1 MAWLEPSTAVWCGGA
16 STIPSPP
23 TLRRRLGP
31 PHRRPPPAGS
41 LIPFRA
47 THQSDHVLFPFST
60 TNNEKDAAR
69 VSRRSSIL
77 LLFPFLL
84 VSSPSAAS
92 PLVSDD
98 LQRYTDQGEGFT
110 LLKPSSW
117 VKVEKAGA
125 TALFEEG
132 KGSNNI
138 GVVVNPVRLSS
149 LKDFG
154 TPEFVADRLI
164 QAERRK
170 ESTKDAQ
177 VLSVAERLGHSGLP
191 VYEFEYKV
199 DSTRGGIKRI
209 FSASFVASRKLY
221 LLNITYSDNPD
232 NPLDGKTRMVLE
244 QVLHSFDTA

>member
-1 MAWLEPSTAVWCGGA
+1 MACLEPSTAVRCGGA
-16 STIPSPP
+16 STIPSHP
-23 TLRRRLGP
+23 TVRRRLGP
-31 PHRRPPPAGS
+31 PHRRLPPAGA
-41 LIPFRA
+41 LIRYQA
-47 THQSDHVLFPFST
+47 THQSDHVLFLSST
-60 TNNEKDAAR
+60 TNNEKNAAR
-69 VSRRSSIL
+69 ISRRRSIL
-77 LLFPFLL
+77 LLFPFLV

-92 PLVSDD
+92 PPVSDD
-98 LQRYTDQGEGFT
+98 LERYTDTGEGFT
-110 LLKPSSW
+110 LLKPPSW

-154 TPEFVADRLI
+154 TPEFVADKLI

-199 DSTRGGIKRI
+199 DSTRGGMKRI

-221 LLNITYSDNPD
+221 LLNIAYSDNPD